1 MALTLYN
8 HATVGDLYS
17 DMEAVDMRMG
27 LKVGC
32 IRAVF
37 LNKFVNNLLVSSVFR
52 ITMLFVEL
60 CFMILKLTGRHT
72 STYLFL
78 REF

>member
-37 LNKFVNNLLVSSVFR
+37 LNKFVNNLLVSSVSDR
-52 ITMLFVEL
+52 ITVVFQ
-60 CFMILKLTGRHT
+60 KT
-72 STYLFL
+72 SKECNFYCLSM
-78 REF
+78 

>member
-37 LNKFVNNLLVSSVFR
+37 LNKFVNNLLVSSVF
-52 ITMLFVEL
+52 
-60 CFMILKLTGRHT
+60 
-72 STYLFL
+72 
-78 REF
+78 